1 MALDPQS
8 ADRPLPAR
16 PGARVAVVLSEFH
29 SELTGAMLG
38 AARQEL
44 VRGGVAADDI
54 EVARVPGA
62 FELPLVARRFARRR
76 EIDAVLCLGLVLKG
90 ETTHDQHVAAAAA
103 HGILQ
108 VALETDTPV
117 LFGVLTCQTLEQARA
132 RALPVEQGGR
142 EDKGR
147 EVARAA
153 LSMLAALD
161 AATAA
166 TSTTKATRAT
176 AADADAGACD
186 AGSRMDPR

>member
-1 MALDPQS
+1 M
-8 ADRPLPAR
+8 
-16 PGARVAVVLSEFH
+16 SEFH
-29 SELTGAMLG
+29 SELTGAML
-38 AARQEL
+38 ASAREEL

-62 FELPLVARRFARRR
+62 FELPLVARRFARRD

-90 ETTHDQHVAAAAA
+90 ETTHDRHVAHAAA
-103 HGILQ
+103 HGILE

-132 RALPVEQGGR
+132 RALPVDQGGR

-153 LSMLAALD
+153 LSVLNALD
-161 AATAA
+161 T
-166 TSTTKATRAT
+166 
-176 AADADAGACD
+176 ADARA
-186 AGSRMDPR
+186 RTT